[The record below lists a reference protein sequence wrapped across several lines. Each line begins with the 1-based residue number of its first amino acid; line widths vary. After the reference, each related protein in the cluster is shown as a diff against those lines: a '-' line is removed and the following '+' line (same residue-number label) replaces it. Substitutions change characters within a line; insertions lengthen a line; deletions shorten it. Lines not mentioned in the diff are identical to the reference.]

1 MALVASIAVNSGM
14 NEYNL
19 SFTVPDDGSILFDL
33 YSTSGT
39 SRVAK
44 FESVNDLR
52 GFFSSLGL
60 HPDKVAELEAACSGL
75 HAGQAYH
82 ECMYL
87 PELVVDAVENITAQ
101 A

>member
-1 MALVASIAVNSGM
+1 M

-19 SFTVPDDGSILFDL
+19 SFTIPDDGSILFDL
-33 YSTSGT
+33 HGTSGT

-44 FESVNDLR
+44 FESLNHLR
-52 GFFSSLGL
+52 GFFSSVGL

-75 HAGQAYH
+75 QAGQAYH
-82 ECMYL
+82 ESMYL
-87 PELVVDAVENITAQ
+87 PELVVEAVEHITAR